1 MDCFRISVIVPCHN
15 YGRYLAQ
22 CLTSILEQT
31 RRPDEIVVVDDSS
44 QDTTREVALQFASK
58 GVRYIRAEFNDPLAT
73 RRLGASVSSGEILCF
88 IDADDYID
96 ATYLESGIRHFSQ
109 RSDVGIVYSDVEYCG
124 WITGREVS
132 PPDTRGLDIHQVNF
146 IHAGAL
152 VRRHALELAD
162 AFSQHGPAN
171 RHEDWRM
178 WRAIIEVGFTGVRQ
192 SGIYFYRKHDHNLSS
207 QRVAGKNGYDYYTGA
222 DLSSEA
228 VSLFTTLSGRIDA
241 WEQFRSFLERQ
252 LWNHARTPLI
262 LFDCS
267 GSEAFSRTVRQWLG
281 SCDYPTIQYVSLPNF
296 LGGWTPAGSAWESDR
311 RLMRDRWLQNGKII
325 AELRQRVRTHY
336 LWIVEEDILPPSDTC
351 EQLLR
356 LFAYDTVSVTAV
368 CPRSHDSVFAWQAPE
383 AYLGEGAS
391 SETVGGNS
399 FGCAIVRSPILGK
412 AIISDLNR
420 DRPVEMQ
427 IYDNL
432 GPNQISRIHWGVR
445 CERPLPLPP
454 PPVARPMTADTFDE
468 KFYLDCY
475 RDVAYAVYSRL
486 FVSGY
491 AHYIKHGI
499 AEGRLARVKALSD
512 INNKGSAR

>member
-1 MDCFRISVIVPCHN
+1 
-15 YGRYLAQ
+15 
-22 CLTSILEQT
+22 
-31 RRPDEIVVVDDSS
+31 
-44 QDTTREVALQFASK
+44 
-58 GVRYIRAEFNDPLAT
+58 
-73 RRLGASVSSGEILCF
+73 
-88 IDADDYID
+88 
-96 ATYLESGIRHFSQ
+96 
-109 RSDVGIVYSDVEYCG
+109 
-124 WITGREVS
+124 
-132 PPDTRGLDIHQVNF
+132 
-146 IHAGAL
+146 
-152 VRRHALELAD
+152 
-162 AFSQHGPAN
+162 
-171 RHEDWRM
+171 
-178 WRAIIEVGFTGVRQ
+178 
-192 SGIYFYRKHDHNLSS
+192 
-207 QRVAGKNGYDYYTGA
+207 
-222 DLSSEA
+222 
-228 VSLFTTLSGRIDA
+228 
-241 WEQFRSFLERQ
+241 